1 MFDRAPW
8 VEVGTESTSLV
19 PYHEPAID
27 VLTFVQV
34 LLTTVYNSV
43 THPNPTSI
51 SRTSTAAFAKVPLS
65 RKDDTMGTQSN
76 VHLLNI

>member
-1 MFDRAPW
+1 MGREF
-8 VEVGTESTSLV
+8 GTELISLV
-19 PYHEPAID
+19 PYHEPAIG
-27 VLTFVQV
+27 VLKFVQV

-43 THPNPTSI
+43 IPPNPPSI
-51 SRTSTAAFAKVPLS
+51 SRTSTAAFANVPLS